1 MPDLLELPAGKLD
14 VEGEEPLEAAK
25 RELAEEIG
33 KAAEHWEH
41 LHSFYTSAGFTDEE
55 CHRLPRHRAVGRRRR
70 DGRARAHRHRDP
82 AAVRARRADRR
93 GPRREDAD
101 RAARA
106 APPPLRAALPA
117 PGAARTLG
125 AALHGQGAPLAGGED
140 PGVAIASPRAQP
152 YEHLVLDFLAYLEF
166 ERGLSRNTLDA
177 YRSDLLQFG
186 EWLRRTRAR
195 PAGARPARAGRVRRR
210 ARPRPRRQGA
220 RQAGDAPAQ
229 GRLPALLPPPSPPP
243 GPDRGRPDRAA
254 QGAAGD
260 PQAAAG
266 ALARRGRAGCSPSP
280 RAPSRPRCATAPCS
294 R

>member
-1 MPDLLELPAGKLD
+1 MPDLLEIPAGKLD

-41 LHSFYTSAGFTDEE
+41 LHSLLHLGGLHRRGV
-55 CHRLPRHRAVGRRRR
+55 HRLPRHRAVGRRRR

-82 AAVRARRADRR
+82 AAGRARRADRR

-106 APPPLRAALPA
+106 APPPLRRARCTERGARA
-117 PGAARTLG
+117 GAAKTPR
-125 AALHGQGAPLAGGED
+125 
-140 PGVAIASPRAQP
+140 VAIASPRAQP

-166 ERGLSRNTLDA
+166 ERGLSRNTLEA

-186 EWLRRTRAR
+186 EWLRRTGRDPLALDH
-195 PAGARPARAGRVRRR
+195 ARAGGVRRR
-210 ARPRPRRQGA
+210 ARPRARRQGA

-254 QGAAGD
+254 QGAARE

-266 ALARRGRAGCSPSP
+266 ALARRGRPAARPAR